1 MRRKPTNRTSY
12 KEVCALYEKFG
23 RSDYRLRSTED
34 ILNIHGFDIRETD
47 GYEDLTQE
55 QKELFESYCVTHMN
69 SLGMNTKITMWPK
82 SVHYVKE
89 YDYYSAPEWD
99 EDEQRNIRWEIG
111 REWIILKA
119 NGRTKKF
126 KKYMDE
132 GKTMADVDAVS
143 TQEKE
148 YLRVDWKYQ
157 GRAEWFHVMAPDKYY

>member
-23 RSDYRLRSTED
+23 RSDYRLRSAED

-157 GRAEWFHVMAPDKYY
+157 GCAEWFHVMAPDKYY

>member
-23 RSDYRLRSTED
+23 RSDYRLRSAED

-111 REWIILKA
+111 REWIILKSKRKNEEVQEVHGRRKD
-119 NGRTKKF
+119 NGRRGRRF
-126 KKYMDE
+126 HP
-132 GKTMADVDAVS
+132 GKGISSCGTGNTRDAPNGS
-143 TQEKE
+143 T
-148 YLRVDWKYQ
+148 LWPR
-157 GRAEWFHVMAPDKYY
+157 

>member
-23 RSDYRLRSTED
+23 RSDYRLRSAED

-119 NGRTKKF
+119 NGWTKERQWPTWTPFPPRKRNIF
-126 KKYMDE
+126 VWT
-132 GKTMADVDAVS
+132 GNTRDAPNGS
-143 TQEKE
+143 TLWPRINTIKAVI
-148 YLRVDWKYQ
+148 L
-157 GRAEWFHVMAPDKYY
+157 

>member
-1 MRRKPTNRTSY
+1 
-12 KEVCALYEKFG
+12 
-23 RSDYRLRSTED
+23 
-34 ILNIHGFDIRETD
+34 
-47 GYEDLTQE
+47 
-55 QKELFESYCVTHMN
+55 MN

>member
-1 MRRKPTNRTSY
+1 M
-12 KEVCALYEKFG
+12 
-23 RSDYRLRSTED
+23 
-34 ILNIHGFDIRETD
+34 
-47 GYEDLTQE
+47 
-55 QKELFESYCVTHMN
+55 
-69 SLGMNTKITMWPK
+69 
-82 SVHYVKE
+82 KE
-89 YDYYSAPEWD
+89 YDYYSSPEWD
-99 EDEQRNIRWEIG
+99 EDEQRDIRWEIG

>member
-12 KEVCALYEKFG
+12 KEV
-23 RSDYRLRSTED
+23 
-34 ILNIHGFDIRETD
+34 
-47 GYEDLTQE
+47 YEDLTQE

-89 YDYYSAPEWD
+89 YDYYSAQKWD

>member
-1 MRRKPTNRTSY
+1 MKNSVVPII
-12 KEVCALYEKFG
+12 V
-23 RSDYRLRSTED
+23 LRSAED